1 MAYKYNEQTYTSN
14 VLIPFTIANDCPQE
28 NREIIYRIIINLK
41 NNLFKGTKHIQQI
54 NIHRNH
60 LVHYLPVILLDRNQH
75 NKHYAFTLTD
85 EKGDKKIFFNFQNE
99 TSLSDMF
106 KIFLK
111 RHEESQDKTKLTAI
125 TSTTYETLRNTAKY
139 LNEHRQQIQ
148 SVNDKLR
155 FDIKNYNNWLT
166 KIIELKSDFKTTTL
180 DIIKIVSEFTFL
192 FWLDNFEHINEKRFQ
207 FGETFPEEISHLCDE
222 LQNIWNGKHFSENFE
237 STLKICSDSIN
248 LIEGLE
254 SHVKITDRSQTG
266 SSSFNLSRSLTSTS
280 TPKDIQTNNN
290 LQTKQKST
298 LKPDKQLT
306 SNLFGNQQNI
316 DEDIDISDSED
327 REIRF
332 ETKLPPSVNQN
343 ARRKYPMK
351 DNRSNTYICSLNDNQ
366 EYHEQY
372 WRQQTNN
379 YMELKNEIT
388 ATVTNHTNKLMDD
401 LEMKY
406 QQMNKRMEKRQEEAL
421 EMVFNRLD
429 KTLDNINRQTNFRT
443 ENEQL
448 FNHRNID
455 NVANENVQNNNRQY
469 NRQQENRNRR
479 TNSITTEERE
489 TTVVDPPLPFY
500 KQLTSMSI
508 NEEPQIEQS
517 ISSGSVPTTI
527 RPFDCTDPAY
537 TVEEYLN
544 SIVAAMI
551 FSSGIEPVN
560 KPGHHQWKVKRAA
573 LILHTLQGPAQKWY
587 STLPSETKLDWETF
601 CKEFSDMFD
610 SEKSKQ
616 QVKIILQQLQKHTNE
631 SLRSLAL
638 RIETLVKTAYSL
650 YTEDYRN
657 SAMNQI
663 FIRCLDNELK
673 TAALKK
679 HANHKQT
686 PREPEMPFKALIE
699 KIDQMDLT
707 RTITNNH
714 KRLYEVNQSTSNM
727 NDDLKQ
733 LNIAC
738 NNINELNQSDL
749 EQFEGTICNVL
760 KRN

>member
-1 MAYKYNEQTYTSN
+1 M
-14 VLIPFTIANDCPQE
+14 
-28 NREIIYRIIINLK
+28 K
-41 NNLFKGTKHIQQI
+41 NNLFKETKHIQQI

-60 LVHYLPVILLDRNQH
+60 LVHYFPVILLDRDQY
-75 NKHYAFTLTD
+75 NKHYTFTLTD
-85 EKGDKKIFFNFQNE
+85 EKGNKKIFFNFQNE

-111 RHEESQDKTKLTAI
+111 RHEESQDKTKLTAV
-125 TSTTYETLRNTAKY
+125 TSTTYETLRNPAGY

-148 SVNDKLR
+148 SVNDKLL
-155 FDIKNYNNWLT
+155 FEIKNYNNWLT
-166 KIIELKSDFKTTTL
+166 KIIELKPDFKTTTL

-192 FWLDNFEHINEKRFQ
+192 FWLDNFEHINEKRVQ
-207 FGETFPEEISHLCDE
+207 FGETFPEEISYLCEE
-222 LQNIWNGKHFSENFE
+222 LQNIWNSEHYSEHFE

-248 LIEGLE
+248 FIEGLQ
-254 SHVKITDRSQTG
+254 SHVKITDQSQTG

-280 TPKDIQTNNN
+280 TPKDIQTNNS
-290 LQTKQKST
+290 LQIKHKST

-316 DEDIDISDSED
+316 DEDIDISDSEE

-332 ETKLPPSVNQN
+332 ENQLPPSVNQN
-343 ARRKYPMK
+343 TRRKYPMR
-351 DNRSNTYICSLNDNQ
+351 DNRNNTYISSLNDNQ

-379 YMELKNEIT
+379 FMELKIEIT
-388 ATVTNHTNKLMDD
+388 ATLTNHTNKLIDD

-406 QQMNKRMEKRQEEAL
+406 QQMNKRMQKRQAL

-429 KTLDNINRQTNFRT
+429 KTLDNINRQTNIRT

-448 FNHRNID
+448 FTNRNID
-455 NVANENVQNNNRQY
+455 YTMNENVQINNRQY
-469 NRQQENRNRR
+469 NRQQENRTRR
-479 TNSITTEERE
+479 PNSITTEERE
-489 TTVVDPPLPFY
+489 TTLVEPPLPFY

-527 RPFDCTDPAY
+527 RPFHGTNPAY

-601 CKEFSDMFD
+601 CKKFSDMFD
-610 SEKSKQ
+610 SEKSKKQ
-616 QVKIILQQLQKHTNE
+616 AKKYYNNYKNTQTN
-631 SLRSLAL
+631 
-638 RIETLVKTAYSL
+638 
-650 YTEDYRN
+650 
-657 SAMNQI
+657 
-663 FIRCLDNELK
+663 
-673 TAALKK
+673 
-679 HANHKQT
+679 H
-686 PREPEMPFKALIE
+686 
-699 KIDQMDLT
+699 
-707 RTITNNH
+707 
-714 KRLYEVNQSTSNM
+714 
-727 NDDLKQ
+727 
-733 LNIAC
+733 
-738 NNINELNQSDL
+738 
-749 EQFEGTICNVL
+749 
-760 KRN
+760 